1 MNRDE
6 SHQGQGQGQVYQ
18 CLGGERWH
26 GLPDWLKKAL
36 SHSSAQASRLSAGL
50 SNDNFRLGCD
60 QGDWVLRDNRPENV
74 WCDRVQELHNWHRA
88 ESAGIAPKLVWVSDD
103 KRFYLSQYIEQSLPW
118 SNFSG
123 GFGHQDLNRPIE
135 PILSTYH
142 TDTAIDTAINT
153 YCDAAMGT
161 GAETEAGCDVVAALL
176 KVLQDL
182 MLLPLPEKSLTPR
195 VQWQDYSCR
204 LVKVSESLAGTTQLQ
219 RGRGR
224 LGTQSWQ
231 QAFAKIVAMKDDIDT
246 WLRLLEDCAVAN
258 QFCHRDLNPHN
269 LLYTQDLFSHKPK
282 LMCIDF
288 EYATA
293 SHPLFELASLVCT
306 HKLTQAQVDALTEQ
320 YIAVNSNL
328 NHNALAAMPAA
339 INCYWLCCAAWALL
353 MAAELMI
360 EAVSA
365 EKNMTVADRPSEQYV
380 DYFNQYIQ
388 LITI

>member
-18 CLGGERWH
+18 CLGGERWN
-26 GLPDWLKKAL
+26 GLPDWLKQAL
-36 SHSSAQASRLSAGL
+36 ADKSARAVRLSAGL

-60 QGDWVLRDNRPENV
+60 RGDWVLRDNSPENV
-74 WCDRVQELHNWHRA
+74 WCDRAQELNNWQKA

-103 KRFYLSQYIEQSLPW
+103 KRFYVSQYIEQALPW
-118 SNFSG
+118 ANFSG
-123 GFGHQDLNRPIE
+123 GFGHQDVSRPLE
-135 PILSTYH
+135 PIIMTYH
-142 TDTAIDTAINT
+142 TDTAIDTHS
-153 YCDAAMGT
+153 DSAMVIGT
-161 GAETEAGCDVVAALL
+161 ETKDGCDVVAALL

-182 MLLPLPEKSLTPR
+182 MRLPLPEKSLTPR
-195 VQWQDYSCR
+195 VQWQDYHCR
-204 LVKVSESLAGTTQLQ
+204 LVKVSESLAGTSQLH

-224 LGTQSWQ
+224 LCPQSWQ
-231 QAFAKIVAMKDDIDT
+231 QAFAKIVAIKDDIDT
-246 WLRLLEDCAVAN
+246 WLRQLENCAVAN

-282 LMCIDF
+282 LVCIDF

-306 HKLTQAQVDALTEQ
+306 HKLTQAQVDTLTDQ
-320 YIAVNSNL
+320 YIAENSNL
-328 NHNALAAMPAA
+328 NHYALAAMPAA
-339 INCYWLCCAAWALL
+339 VNCYWLCCAAWALL
-353 MAAELMI
+353 MAAELMT
-360 EAVSA
+360 EALSA
-365 EKNMTVADRPSEQYV
+365 AKNRDDVDRSFEQFL

>member
-6 SHQGQGQGQVYQ
+6 SRQGQGQGQVHQ
-18 CLGGERWH
+18 CLGLDRWH
-26 GLPDWLKKAL
+26 GLPDWLKQAL
-36 SHSSAQASRLSAGL
+36 SHSSAQAFRLSAGL
-50 SNDNFRLGCD
+50 SNDNFRLSCD
-60 QGDWVLRDNRPENV
+60 QGDWVLRDNSPENV

-88 ESAGIAPKLVWVSDD
+88 QAAGIAPKLVWVSDD

-118 SNFSG
+118 ANFSG
-123 GFGHQDLNRPIE
+123 GFGHQDASRPLE
-135 PILSTYH
+135 PITMTYPNGAAIQTFSNSVTSQAALSSDH
-142 TDTAIDTAINT
+142 S
-153 YCDAAMGT
+153 
-161 GAETEAGCDVVAALL
+161 VAALL
-176 KVLQDL
+176 NILQDL
-182 MLLPLPEKSLTPR
+182 MQLPLPEKALTPR
-195 VQWQDYSCR
+195 VQWQDYHCR
-204 LVKVSESLAGTTQLQ
+204 LVTFSESLAGTHQFQ

-224 LGTQSWQ
+224 LCSQSWQ

-282 LMCIDF
+282 LVCIDF

-320 YIAVNSNL
+320 YIAVNPNL
-328 NHNALAAMPAA
+328 NHHALAAMPAA
-339 INCYWLCCAAWALL
+339 VNCYWLCCAAWALL
-353 MAAELMI
+353 MAAELMA
-360 EAVSA
+360 EALSA
-365 EKNMTVADRPSEQYV
+365 AKISDDLDRSFEQYL